1 MSQESAPRKAP
12 PRIPQD
18 MKAFNQKVIEEHRAN
33 QGQLSGMMA
42 GRHVLLLTTTGARS
56 GEPRT
61 VVVGYGRDGDRCV
74 VIASNN
80 GAAEHPFWYRNLLK
94 NPNATVDVG
103 ADKFEAR
110 ARTARPEE
118 REQLTPLVPY
128 VKSQQELTSR
138 EIPIVVLEP
147 RRSPTGSS
155 GTSR

>member
-1 MSQESAPRKAP
+1 MSQESSPRKP
-12 PRIPQD
+12 PPQIPQD

-33 QGQLSGMMA
+33 HGKLSGMMA
-42 GRHVLLLTTTGARS
+42 DRHVLLLTTTGARS
-56 GEPRT
+56 GQPRT

-80 GAAEHPFWYRNLLK
+80 GAPKHPFWYGNLLK
-94 NPNATVDVG
+94 NPNATVEVG
-103 ADKFEAR
+103 AEKFEAR

-118 REQLTPLVPY
+118 REKLTTFVPY

-147 RRSPTGSS
+147 RPRS
-155 GTSR
+155 